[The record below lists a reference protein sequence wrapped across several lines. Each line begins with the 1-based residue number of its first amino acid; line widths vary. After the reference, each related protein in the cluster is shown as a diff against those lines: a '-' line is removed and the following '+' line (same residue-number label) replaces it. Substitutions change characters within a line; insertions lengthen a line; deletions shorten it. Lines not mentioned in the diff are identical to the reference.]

1 MHRSRQTQP
10 RRAWRPPSTASA
22 TPGGRFGMVGP
33 GRYAGRRAPA
43 GRRRQSSGGSPMV
56 LGRGL
61 LGALAKQ
68 TPSKRSRKGPALMAV
83 VAGLGAAGAAA
94 LKRRRS
100 GEDQPPVDVA
110 QPPSA
115 PMPGP
120 PALDEAAPPPA

>member
-1 MHRSRQTQP
+1 
-10 RRAWRPPSTASA
+10 
-22 TPGGRFGMVGP
+22 
-33 GRYAGRRAPA
+33 
-43 GRRRQSSGGSPMV
+43 MV

-100 GEDQPPVDVA
+100 GEDRQPPVDVA

-120 PALDEAAPPPA
+120 PVLDEAAPPPA